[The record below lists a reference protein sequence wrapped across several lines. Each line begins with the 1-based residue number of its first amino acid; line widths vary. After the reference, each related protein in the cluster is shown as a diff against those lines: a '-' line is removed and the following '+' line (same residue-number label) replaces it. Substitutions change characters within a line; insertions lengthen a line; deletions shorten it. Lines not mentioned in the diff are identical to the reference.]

1 LTENA
6 SATLKGNPM
15 MSILLVGALT
25 LGSGTIVLFGLWSI
39 GRGLICESSI
49 DAPSMPEFD
58 ERAFPETR
66 PDKVGSSSNGRRL
79 NNQASSTPTLE

>member
-1 LTENA
+1 
-6 SATLKGNPM
+6 

-39 GRGLICESSI
+39 CRGLISESSI
-49 DAPSMPEFD
+49 DAPSMPDAQSQPASSPAIEFD